1 MLDDGRQAALEAAG
15 PEHVAP
21 ISRND
26 RILAVAPNYVV
37 D

>member
-1 MLDDGRQAALEAAG
+1 MVDDGTEAAEEG
-15 PEHVAP
+15 ENARQS
-21 ISRND
+21 SRND